1 MSKNMPN
8 VIVAGFP
15 KSGSTFLYHL
25 LKQHPDIYIPK
36 IKEVNYF
43 NKDHFFIAEPEI
55 LNPRYFKPLKWYY
68 SFFKSDK
75 KVKIDFSILSSLD
88 MSSASRIRRTLGDIK
103 IIFITR
109 NKEDFLNSMRSFIEK
124 EGGQPEAVSRYADLT
139 PYIKNYKN
147 YFSKVLVIKLEDI
160 NKNPEKEFGKI
171 TKFLEIPAFK
181 FNLKVPRHET
191 STYNMGLFQYMKRH
205 GYIFL
210 VKSFYKFISFTVT
223 ANLKARGEK

>member
-1 MSKNMPN
+1 MTKSRPN

-15 KSGSTFLYHL
+15 KSGSTFLYHV
-25 LKQHPDIYIPK
+25 LKQHPEIYIPK

-75 KVKIDFSILSSLD
+75 KVKIDFSILSALD
-88 MSSASRIRRTLGDIK
+88 MSSANRIKRTLGDIK

-109 NKEDFLNSMRSFIEK
+109 NKEDFLNSMMSFIET
-124 EGGQPEAVSRYADLT
+124 EGGQSEAANKYADLN
-139 PYIKNYKN
+139 PYINNYKN

-171 TKFLEIPAFK
+171 TKFLEIPNFK

-191 STYNMGLFQYMKRH
+191 SNYNMGLFQYMKRH
-205 GYIFL
+205 SYIFL
-210 VKSFYKFISFTVT
+210 VKSFYKLISFTVT